1 MLVPLVS
8 CKVGPEVQL
17 KSEKRAIRSTG
28 VKLSERMVIILG
40 LIFYL
45 ILSRMNS
52 IVNFFL
58 PIIQRLRIIFCE
70 LTN

>member
-45 ILSRMNS
+45 ILSRMIS
-52 IVNFFL
+52 IVNGFF
-58 PIIQRLRIIFCE
+58 
-70 LTN
+70 TNCAKNSDTHHAH